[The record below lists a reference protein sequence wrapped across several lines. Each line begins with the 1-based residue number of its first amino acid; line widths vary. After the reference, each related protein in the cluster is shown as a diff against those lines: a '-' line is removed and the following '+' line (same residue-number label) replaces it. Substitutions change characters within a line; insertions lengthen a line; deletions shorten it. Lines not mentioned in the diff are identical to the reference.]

1 MNTLKTTFLLT
12 ALTLLLVLAGEYF
25 GGTNG
30 ALIAF
35 FIAAGNQLLQ
45 LLLFRQDRPRHVRR
59 KARHARRAPP
69 RL

>member
-1 MNTLKTTFLLT
+1 MNAFKTTILLT

-35 FIAAGNQLLQ
+35 FIAAATNFFSYFYSDKIALA
-45 LLLFRQDRPRHVRR
+45 DVRR
-59 KARHARRAPP
+59 TARHARTVAP